1 MAYAWA
7 EWAERCGVV
16 PREPIVELARRGS
29 PPVTDRTVDRLEESS
44 NG

>member
-16 PREPIVELARRGS
+16 PREPIVELARWGIATR
-29 PPVTDRTVDRLEESS
+29 TDRTVDRLEESS